1 MSTPGPF
8 TQLLL
13 DLDSSSPKP
22 SPAVPAALIPAP
34 AHLTPALLT
43 LVTTTSEPA
52 PVATTLE
59 NTLAAMAEQPP
70 TKPTAAFLR
79 LVKMNWVRE
88 VFLRAGKILN
98 WGRPTNQEAV
108 LGQTRGNYQQ
118 ESCKKC
124 IDEDGPF
131 TTCVV
136 VSGEFSGSCA
146 NCHYNSLGSSCSFR
160 PCKYF
165 SLFASYWM
173 RELIT
178 YNCLQPNANAHPH
191 LRRLQPSELNQ
202 KQLQELP
209 RCAERERRRHLIL
222 YGMECQESS
231 EILFGISCFSRFKM
245 LYLVVNSC
253 GKYCI
258 GCFFHF

>member
-59 NTLAAMAEQPP
+59 NTLAAMAEQPL
-70 TKPTAAFLR
+70 TKPTAVFLR

-124 IDEDGPF
+124 IDEDWPF

-136 VSGEFSGSCA
+136 VSGKFSG
-146 NCHYNSLGSSCSFR
+146 
-160 PCKYF
+160 
-165 SLFASYWM
+165 
-173 RELIT
+173 
-178 YNCLQPNANAHPH
+178 
-191 LRRLQPSELNQ
+191 
-202 KQLQELP
+202 
-209 RCAERERRRHLIL
+209 
-222 YGMECQESS
+222 
-231 EILFGISCFSRFKM
+231 
-245 LYLVVNSC
+245 
-253 GKYCI
+253 
-258 GCFFHF
+258 